1 MNIFTRYISG
11 CKGGIGR
18 GEVLGGGLG
27 GGGGYGG
34 RGGDGSFNGTR
45 AEGGISYGNLDL
57 PCFIGSGS
65 GNDSI
70 GDSTAGGGIVGK
82 IVSMSFFFFLI
93 KVNLINNETMKYKKT
108 SIKIKTS
115 VP

>member
-1 MNIFTRYISG
+1 MFTRYISG

-34 RGGDGSFNGTR
+34 RGGDGSYNQTR
-45 AEGGISYGNLDL
+45 AEGGVPYGNLNL

-70 GDSTAGGGIVGK
+70 GHSTAGGGIVGK
-82 IVSMSFFFFLI
+82 ICNFM
-93 KVNLINNETMKYKKT
+93 NLCFYH
-108 SIKIKTS
+108 KIFIGY
-115 VP
+115 